1 MTCAVRLFP
10 HSSAMAG
17 SAPIP
22 FLQESMILLTTAGV
36 VVPLLARLKLSP
48 VLSYLLVGV
57 LVGPFG
63 LILLDGPDSWLQ
75 YIAVQDVK
83 AVAALAEL
91 GVIFLLFMIGLELS
105 PKKLWALRR
114 QVFGIGV
121 LQVFFTGAVIA
132 AIASFFGNTPN
143 NSILL
148 GACFALSSTAVVM
161 QLLAEKRQ
169 TATPMGRASFSILL
183 FQDIAV
189 VPILVFVSVL
199 GAGAVDSLW
208 LSMGLALGKAVV
220 AIVLLAGFGYFL
232 LRPLFR
238 IASGAIGAE
247 AFFAVALLAAVGTAA
262 LTGMVGLSMALGA
275 FLAGLLLAETE
286 YSHAIETYIAPFKGL
301 LLGLF
306 FMSVGMSLDLRAV
319 YAQLPILSAS
329 VVGIIAIKALIIYLL
344 LRLFGQPRAVAVES
358 GLLLGQAGEFAFVI
372 VGMAL
377 TLNLMDAD
385 VAQFMLIVAGLSML
399 VTPLVALLARKLA
412 AHFEVGE
419 RSATPVPDDEFAG
432 IAGHIIIASYGRVGQ
447 LLGEVFDREN
457 IPWLA
462 IESDSSRV
470 AAARAKGKPVYFGDS
485 THPAMLAKL
494 HPESAQAA
502 VVALDDGKS
511 AALALGGLR
520 QLSAELPVFVRARD
534 VRQLAALRAAGATD
548 VIPDTLEASLQ
559 LAGRVLSGLGVADD
573 DVAHRLDLLRHELLP
588 A

>member
-1 MTCAVRLFP
+1 MAVG
-10 HSSAMAG
+10 AT
-17 SAPIP
+17 IP

-48 VLSYLLVGV
+48 VLSYLLVGLV
-57 LVGPFG
+57 VGPSG
-63 LILLDGPDSWLQ
+63 LILLGDPGGWLQ
-75 YIAVQDVK
+75 YVAVQDVK
-83 AVAALAEL
+83 TVAALAEL

-114 QVFGIGV
+114 QVFGLGL
-121 LQVFFTGAVIA
+121 LQVVTTAIFIA
-132 AIASFFGNTPN
+132 AIASLFGNSPN

-148 GACFALSSTAVVM
+148 GACFALSSTAIVM

-169 TATPMGRASFSILL
+169 TATPVGRYSFSILL
-183 FQDIAV
+183 FQDLAV

-199 GAGAVDSLW
+199 GAGAVGSLW
-208 LSMGLALGKAVV
+208 LSMGMALGKALV

-247 AFFAVALLAAVGTAA
+247 AFFAVALLAALGTAA
-262 LTGMVGLSMALGA
+262 LTGMAGLSMALGA

-319 YAQLPILSAS
+319 YAQLPILSVS

-399 VTPLVALLARKLA
+399 ATPLVALLARKLA
-412 AHFEVGE
+412 EQLEVGE
-419 RSATPVPDDEFAG
+419 RAATPVPGDELSG

-462 IESDSSRV
+462 VDSDGGRV

-485 THPAMLAKL
+485 TNVAMLTKL

-502 VVALDDGKS
+502 VVALDDSKL
-511 AALALGGLR
+511 AALALQALR
-520 QLSAELPVFVRARD
+520 QISAELPVFVRARD
-534 VRQLAALRAAGATD
+534 VSQLPVLRSAGATD
-548 VIPDTLEASLQ
+548 IVPDTLEASLQ
-559 LAGRVLSGLGVADD
+559 LAGRVLTGLGLSADD
-573 DVAHRLDLLRHELLP
+573 VDHRLDLLRHELVP
-588 A
+588 V